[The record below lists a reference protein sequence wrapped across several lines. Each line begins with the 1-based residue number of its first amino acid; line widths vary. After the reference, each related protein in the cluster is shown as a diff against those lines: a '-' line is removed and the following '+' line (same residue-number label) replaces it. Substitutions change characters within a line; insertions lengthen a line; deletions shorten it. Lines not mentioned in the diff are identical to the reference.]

1 MVGGMSRC
9 NTAEA
14 HKRRPGLLA
23 DVWGPQP
30 DEFSP
35 WILEATQ
42 MGSTHVG
49 FSFPGFISL
58 VQNGAHQNPHIHA
71 GLNGSGH
78 HGRHGH
84 HVLRSAREL
93 LEENKQLIEEKKEQ
107 KAPMRL
113 TASPCCHATCFC
125 FPCLG

>member
-1 MVGGMSRC
+1 M
-9 NTAEA
+9 TAEA

-35 WILEATQ
+35 WILEASQ

-49 FSFPGFISL
+49 FSFPGLISL
-58 VQNGAHQNPHIHA
+58 VQNGAHQNPHIP

-78 HGRHGH
+78 HGHHGH

-113 TASPCCHATCFC
+113 TVSPCCHATCFS